1 MEKNYT
7 SLLDRVKS
15 RSNPENLTYTKLFGE
30 DFNREYLNVT
40 GNRILE
46 YIKLSMQG
54 VGKEYTD
61 KSIQAG
67 EAVKNHLS
75 SVLSFVNYEY
85 QGSVMTNTHI
95 KGNSDIDLLV
105 ISNKSYFF
113 DYDIGLKYKEA
124 ISYFNLNETQKQR
137 VSTHLNATSYS
148 GDTLQDLRNN
158 RIESESKLKFVYT
171 IFNNAKAKCIQ
182 ITNQNLHRDVDIVI
196 ASWHKTFEGIK
207 EASNKKNKI
216 KIYDYHQHELGRVES
231 PFISI
236 ELINSKDSRV
246 NGRLKKMIR
255 FIKTIKADSD
265 VDINISSFDI
275 NAICYNIPEY
285 KYQDKIYY
293 ELVKVIYDEF
303 CKIITDENYRNTI
316 KSVDGSESIF
326 YGKEDKMSRLQQIVI
341 EIDQLRKDLDKN
353 ILINK
358 IYS

>member
-1 MEKNYT
+1 MAKNYT
-7 SLLDRVKS
+7 SLVDRVIS
-15 RSNPENLTYTKLFGE
+15 RSNPENLSYTKLFGE
-30 DFNREYLNVT
+30 DFNRDYLNVA
-40 GNRILE
+40 GNKILQ

-61 KSIQAG
+61 KSFQAG
-67 EAVKNHLS
+67 DVVKNHLS
-75 SVLSFVNYEY
+75 NVLSSIKYEY

-113 DYDIGLKYKEA
+113 DYDIKPKYDEA
-124 ISYFNLNETQKQR
+124 ISYFKLNETQKQR
-137 VSTHLNATSYS
+137 VSSHLNATSYS
-148 GDTLQDLRNN
+148 GDTLQDLRTN
-158 RIESESKLKFVYT
+158 RIESEKKLKSVYT
-171 IFNNAKAKCIQ
+171 IFNNEKAKCIQ
-182 ITNQNLHRDVDIVI
+182 ITNQNFHRDVDIVF

-207 EASNKKNKI
+207 EANSKKNKI

-236 ELINSKDSRV
+236 DFINKKDSSV

-265 VDINISSFDI
+265 VEIKLSSFDI
-275 NAICYNIPEY
+275 NAICFNIPIY

-293 ELVKVIYDEF
+293 DLVKVIYDEF
-303 CKIITDENYRNTI
+303 TLIITDVNYRNSI
-316 KSVDGSESIF
+316 KSVDGSEYIF
-326 YGKEDKMSRLQQIVI
+326 YGKEDKMERLRQVVL
-341 EIDQLRKDLDKN
+341 EIDQLRKDLERN
-353 ILINK
+353 ILTTK